1 MCGIGTGEIVTQ
13 TTPAGGPRSQI
24 DIIVH
29 SNRYPKISLS
39 SGIDLFF
46 GDTVSSFIEIKSHLK
61 KADIRKAAQSS
72 KRIKREVRMAPQR
85 LNPTGMIKSPRPYSF
100 VFSYDGP
107 KRLGTVM
114 SWMKEVSAEDD
125 YNLNTLRSTD
135 PEDRG
140 FYNNLFIDG
149 VFVLG
154 RGCILVDALPFQSPL
169 TQAIEQRQFVPRDH
183 IWLQGDDELLLL
195 WVLVNALSDQLMWNN
210 FEMSDYVGAVYW
222 TISD

>member
-1 MCGIGTGEIVTQ
+1 
-13 TTPAGGPRSQI
+13 
-24 DIIVH
+24 
-29 SNRYPKISLS
+29 
-39 SGIDLFF
+39 
-46 GDTVSSFIEIKSHLK
+46 
-61 KADIRKAAQSS
+61 
-72 KRIKREVRMAPQR
+72 
-85 LNPTGMIKSPRPYSF
+85 MIKSPRPYSF